1 MMATAGAV
9 LAHGAGW
16 GPGAWWPIF
25 PIFWLLFGVAVLFFI
40 FRGRRSWGRSSPEQ
54 TAEGVLA
61 ERYARG
67 EVSEEEYRERLSVL
81 KGVREAGGAPR
92 R

>member
-1 MMATAGAV
+1 MVATVGAV
-9 LAHGAGW
+9 LAHVAGW

-25 PIFWLLFGVAVLFFI
+25 PIFWILFWGAVIFVI
-40 FRGRRSWGRSSPEQ
+40 FRSRRNWGRWNAGQS
-54 TAEGVLA
+54 AEDVLA

-81 KGVREAGGAPR
+81 KGTGRQSGRV
-92 R
+92 